1 MTDIFIKVI
10 EMSITA
16 SVVIAVIIVLRL
28 LLRKAPKV
36 FSYVLWAA
44 ALFRLLCPI
53 SFELPAA
60 PVPSIELPYI
70 SNASDYSTN
79 GSLMPNTA
87 PDNAAFPEAAVQS
100 EPDAQTQ
107 DMTQIQPSP
116 AETAPAKKQ
125 INFIVFA
132 SYIWAAAVIAMAFRG
147 VISWARLSKALRSAQ
162 KAGKNVYVS
171 PAISDPF
178 IMGIIRPKIYRAE
191 LRRKRAYHK
200 ARKGA
205 YAQRRPHC
213 KADNVRSSLHTL
225 LQSLCVGNVQ
235 AF

>member
-16 SVVIAVIIVLRL
+16 SVVIDVIIVLRL
-28 LLRKAPKV
+28 LMRKAPKV
-36 FSYVLWAA
+36 LSYVLWAA

-79 GSLMPNTA
+79 GLLMPNTA

-116 AETAPAKKQ
+116 AETLPAKKQ
-125 INFIVFA
+125 INFIA
-132 SYIWAAAVIAMAFRG
+132 IA
-147 VISWARLSKALRSAQ
+147 W
-162 KAGKNVYVS
+162 N
-171 PAISDPF
+171 DD
-178 IMGIIRPKIYRAE
+178 RP
-191 LRRKRAYHK
+191 
-200 ARKGA
+200 G
-205 YAQRRPHC
+205 P
-213 KADNVRSSLHTL
+213 
-225 LQSLCVGNVQ
+225 
-235 AF
+235 